1 MHHDAAYDAYR
12 NKLHVLYAFL
22 FSSCVNICVIFQSFP
37 HTDFTWA
44 SRLVYFGESFYYLF
58 LINLREQNHLQ
69 YIIIGICY
77 WTSLHSCLENPVIVS
92 QLAPALPL
100 LCFPIS

>member
-22 FSSCVNICVIFQSFP
+22 FSSLCVNICVIFQSFP
-37 HTDFTWA
+37 HTDFT
-44 SRLVYFGESFYYLF
+44 FF
-58 LINLREQNHLQ
+58 INLREQHHLQ
-69 YIIIGICY
+69 YIIISICY
-77 WTSLHSCLENPVIVS
+77 WTSLHSCLENPVIIS

-100 LCFPIS
+100 LCFPISLMAR